1 MWGHSASSKFKI
13 RILFVS
19 SYFNEIIEE
28 NLEAVKKSLNF
39 KFVPTYPCILSI
51 IWLSIPMFW
60 TCKNLLSILSAH
72 QIWAWYLKPHQKK
85 VGCQNYC
92 GLWDTWCSEYWYIPP
107 GKHPH
112 SSTLMKC
119 NAEFNP
125 KRVVQCSNNCW
136 SFGYLPK
143 HRLFAGASAYCR
155 SLGKCRILQISTDS
169 ASAEASAG

>member
-1 MWGHSASSKFKI
+1 MKLSR
-13 RILFVS
+13 RIWKQWR
-19 SYFNEIIEE
+19 NHW
-28 NLEAVKKSLNF
+28 
-39 KFVPTYPCILSI
+39 ILS
-51 IWLSIPMFW
+51 LFQLTHVLYQSYGYPSLCFRHV
-60 TCKNLLSILSAH
+60 KNLLSILSAH
-72 QIWAWYLKPHQKK
+72 QIWARYLKPHQKK

>member
-1 MWGHSASSKFKI
+1 MKLSR
-13 RILFVS
+13 RIWKQWRNNWMLSLFQLTHAFYQTYGYPS
-19 SYFNEIIEE
+19 LCFRH
-28 NLEAVKKSLNF
+28 VKKPFIHTFSTPDISSHTRKSGVSKSL
-39 KFVPTYPCILSI
+39 
-51 IWLSIPMFW
+51 W
-60 TCKNLLSILSAH
+60 TS
-72 QIWAWYLKPHQKK
+72 
-85 VGCQNYC
+85 
-92 GLWDTWCSEYWYIPP
+92 DTWCSEYWYIPP